1 MRDST
6 LARIAGILYLVTFVT
21 SIPALALKTPLLAGD
36 PGAEGA
42 GVVAIILELILAGA
56 CVGTAVTL
64 YPVLRRG
71 APARAIGFVASRVAE
86 AGLVLLGVAVLAA
99 LLRGPADALAPLRS
113 LHDAAFLLGP
123 GTIPAINALLLATAL
138 LRTQSIPRAIPI
150 LGLIGAPLLLASV
163 VLTLAGVLDQVSPI
177 AGLLAAPIAVWEF
190 AVGVWLI
197 LGRVGVASGGDTD
210 PTVATAP
217 VQRTA
222 RARFSRSSS
231 AS

>member
-21 SIPALALKTPLLAGD
+21 SIPALALKTPLLAGE
-36 PGAEGA
+36 PGAEA
-42 GVVAIILELILAGA
+42 PGVVAIILELILAAA
-56 CVGTAVTL
+56 CVGTAVAL

-71 APARAIGFVASRVAE
+71 TPVRAIGFVASRVAE
-86 AGLVLLGVAVLAA
+86 AGLVLLGVAALAA
-99 LLRGPADALAPLRS
+99 LLRGPADALIPLRS
-113 LHDAAFLLGP
+113 LHDAAFMLGP
-123 GTIPAINALLLATAL
+123 GTIPAANALLLATAL
-138 LRTQSIPRAIPI
+138 LRTQPIPRAIPI
-150 LGLIGAPLLLASV
+150 IGLAGAPLLLVSV
-163 VLTLAGVLDQVSPI
+163 VLTLAGVLDQVSPV

-197 LGRVGVASGGDTD
+197 LGRTAGVGD
-210 PTVATAP
+210 ATEDGVAP